1 VLGFKGL
8 VLLFN
13 YLAWFEVGVITAIAI
28 IANALAMWRTNAS
41 PRLNK
46 NLNFLCILTLFLPML
61 IIMKISSSR
70 WPYNPLHLLPI
81 FISPYPVDLVYLT
94 MAHLIICLATNH
106 FFSSV
111 LFGFIAKCYICQWFS
126 NNSSTNWLNT
136 SLSHT
141 FYAFLFMTFISSLA
155 ACFTFYSFIKTPI
168 FWLS

>member
-1 VLGFKGL
+1 MSEEDKMV
-8 VLLFN
+8 
-13 YLAWFEVGVITAIAI
+13 
-28 IANALAMWRTNAS
+28 S
-41 PRLNK
+41 
-46 NLNFLCILTLFLPML
+46 LTLSCQNVAMQCQIVAMQNWYAQTKPKGTILNQ
-61 IIMKISSSR
+61 R
-70 WPYNPLHLLPI
+70 ECHNPLHLLPI